1 MNKFANKSTVDVKPP
16 SKQITDSKFYA
27 QFRRPAYDF
36 RELCTLLEHNTYH
49 KDCCE
54 VVAEDASAYSWNI
67 VPVADL
73 NHDPDEKEKER
84 IVDWINNFS
93 TPINKLLFEVNYDLR
108 AMGSGA
114 IEIIRESV
122 SSSQVIDLKRMDI
135 FDTLKHKDKCRI
147 LQERYGERKWFM
159 EYDKNYT
166 KKGEVYD
173 VDCDTGRKYPYNSLD
188 SEQRANEVIWI
199 RQYAPHMDN
208 YGLAKIMPA
217 IRAVYGDLG
226 RSEYNT
232 KFFENFGMPSFALT
246 VTGDFQDYDVDPD
259 DPSYDETQTLRY
271 KLSQQLQEVIDN
283 PHSAVSILV
292 PSVGDE
298 GNVHVNLQ
306 PLNVNTQEASF
317 RLYRS
322 DNREEVMAA
331 HRVPSYRLGLSDVG
345 ALGGNVS
352 QETSSIY
359 SMSTVQPLRKDN
371 EDIINN
377 LIKRELGI
385 TEWEFKLTDFDVRN
399 TQSEL
404 EMAERLFTL
413 GALTPRQIIERFGKP
428 FGAVAPVD
436 DTRLDER
443 FINGTPLSV
452 LFHEEEE
459 ETGTLTKLRER
470 MRLGSDDGEE

>member
-1 MNKFANKSTVDVKPP
+1 MKPP

-27 QFRRPAYDF
+27 QFYRPAYDF

-54 VVAEDASAYSWNI
+54 VVAEDASAYSWNV

-73 NHDPDEKEKER
+73 NHDPDESEKER
-84 IVDWINNFS
+84 IVDWINGFS

-114 IEIIRESV
+114 IELIRESV
-122 SSSQVIDLKRMDI
+122 SSSQVVDLKRMNI
-135 FDTLKHKDKCRI
+135 FDTLKNKDKCRI
-147 LQERYGERKWFM
+147 LQERYGERKWFI
-159 EYDKNYT
+159 EYNKNVT
-166 KKGEVYD
+166 KKGIVYD
-173 VDCDTGRKYPYNSLD
+173 VDSDTGLKYPFNSLN
-188 SEQRANEVIWI
+188 SRKRANEVIWI

-226 RSEYNT
+226 RSEYNN

-259 DPSYDETQTLRY
+259 DPEYDETQTLRY

-298 GNVHVNLQ
+298 GNVNVSLQ

-377 LIKRELGI
+377 LIKTELGI

-399 TQSEL
+399 VNAEL
-404 EMAERLFTL
+404 EMAMQLFDI
-413 GALTPRQIIERFGKP
+413 GALTLRQMIERFGKQ
-428 FGAVAPVD
+428 FGAIAPIED
-436 DTRLDER
+436 KNLDER
-443 FINGTPLSV
+443 FLHGVPLKNLFQTDEDQGTFSRL
-452 LFHEEEE
+452 
-459 ETGTLTKLRER
+459 KER
-470 MRLGSDDGEE
+470 MGISSDDGEE